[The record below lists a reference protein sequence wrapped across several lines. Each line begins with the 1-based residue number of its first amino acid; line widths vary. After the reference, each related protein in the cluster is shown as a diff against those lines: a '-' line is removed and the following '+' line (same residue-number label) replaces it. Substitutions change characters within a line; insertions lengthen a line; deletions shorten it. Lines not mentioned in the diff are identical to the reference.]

1 MRIFPNNSHID
12 TLFYCLYDKKERI
25 RELRVRQEN
34 GVLSESARSRMAEI
48 KDEIEALETE
58 IKVVESRIAQEGS
71 IVVIGSESSSSGT
84 VGVETAE
91 PRAAARQLEVLRNHL
106 LADLQRLD
114 ESSAIRLLLVMVNDA
129 VETKFRLEQEGK
141 SLAALKAQLQ
151 EVETARD
158 ELVRVIQKN
167 NLDYSSKIDSL
178 KSENET
184 KVSYLLQQLRVL
196 EDRVKQMPSSKGSLS
211 PGKKVKQAEE
221 LTSAIATSLSS
232 RPSSASPSPVSVWA
246 SVVGR
251 RSQSTPRDSE
261 DAVNV
266 SSDSL
271 VSAFQQPRGGG
282 ARPGTAPY
290 HASTSSTVRPQSA
303 ASAATEPGD
312 RINSD
317 DELQRKWLAERQRRE
332 QLEKRNVELAR
343 ELRTLRSGN
352 DKNSGVN

>member
-1 MRIFPNNSHID
+1 
-12 TLFYCLYDKKERI
+12 
-25 RELRVRQEN
+25 
-34 GVLSESARSRMAEI
+34 MAEI

-58 IKVVESRIAQEGS
+58 IKVVESRIAQESSVVEVGS
-71 IVVIGSESSSSGT
+71 GLSSSGT
-84 VGVETAE
+84 AGVESAE

-129 VETKFRLEQEGK
+129 IESKFRLEQEGK
-141 SLAALKAQLQ
+141 SLGSLKVQLQ
-151 EVETARD
+151 EVEAARD

-196 EDRVKQMPSSKGSLS
+196 EERAKQMPASKSSLS
-211 PGKKVKQAEE
+211 PAKKIKQAEE
-221 LTSAIATSLSS
+221 LTSAIATSLGS
-232 RPSSASPSPVSVWA
+232 RPSSASVSPVSVWA

-251 RSQSTPRDSE
+251 RSQSTPRDPE

-271 VSAFQQPRGGG
+271 VSAFQPHRGGW

-290 HASTSSTVRPQSA
+290 QAPSSVTTIRPQSA
-303 ASAATEPGD
+303 VSAVSEAGAGGE
-312 RINSD
+312 RAAAD
-317 DELQRKWLAERQRRE
+317 DELQKKWLAERQRRE

-343 ELRTLRSGN
+343 ELRSLRSEN
-352 DKNSGVN
+352 EAKSGTNY